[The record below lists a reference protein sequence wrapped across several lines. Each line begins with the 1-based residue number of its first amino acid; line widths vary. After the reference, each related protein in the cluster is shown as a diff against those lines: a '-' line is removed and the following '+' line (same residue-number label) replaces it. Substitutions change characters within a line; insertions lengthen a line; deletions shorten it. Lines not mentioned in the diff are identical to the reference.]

1 MFGIRFEGHPKP
13 VKLLLSE
20 PFEGQPLRKD
30 FPLMSRE
37 AKPWPGA
44 RRRRGRGGRGVIL
57 AETGVSI
64 AEEAFSNF
72 WLVLLL
78 KTVAVMGFFLVV
90 PLGIGYIEH
99 KGLAHMQAR
108 LGPMEA
114 GRFHGWAQLVADG
127 VKFIQKEDIVPAAA
141 DRNVF
146 SLAPAVAMIPYIAIL
161 VVLPLGDTVF
171 AENLDVGIFFVL
183 AMSSVS
189 VIGIMMAG
197 WSSANKFSLIGA
209 IRAAAQLIA
218 YELPLV
224 IAAAAVVMQAGTL
237 SMVGIAEAQ
246 QDLWFIIPQFPGF
259 LIFMMAAFAELQ
271 RPPFDMP
278 IADSEII
285 FGAYT
290 EYTGLK
296 FAFFLLAEYGGIV
309 AFSGIAA
316 VLYLGGYQP
325 LPGIPIPGV
334 LMMMGKIGA
343 LAVLLHLAAG
353 DLPAPARGP
362 APALLLA
369 GADPAVAG
377 PDHGRGR
384 REGGVLDGRAE
395 AQAGDRPRAREGPV
409 RHAEDD
415 AAARRHAAVPA
426 REAGPPAAHARRDRA
441 QGGQLHR
448 LLQVLARVPRLVH
461 LHRRP
466 QGDARPG
473 GRRPRPL
480 RRRSSI
486 GSRSTTPSACTAGS
500 ASRSARSTRCSGA
513 RSSSTASTTSTLMT
527 HEKERLEDWTYTV
540 LPPPALEEGARARG
554 GTGFVTAQEYAFAVI
569 AAVGSIS
576 AIAVVTARNV
586 VHAALYLVVALLSVG
601 ATFLLLG
608 AEFAGWV
615 QILIYVGAIVILFLF
630 GLMLTKAP
638 IGRDTLDNNRRWLGR
653 ARRDRCVR
661 RPRLP
666 DPGGVPVRLRA
677 VRGLPVD
684 DRRAW
689 ATRCSATTCS
699 RSRRSRSC
707 CSRP

>member
-1 MFGIRFEGHPKP
+1 
-13 VKLLLSE
+13 
-20 PFEGQPLRKD
+20 
-30 FPLMSRE
+30 
-37 AKPWPGA
+37 
-44 RRRRGRGGRGVIL
+44 VIL

-209 IRAAAQLIA
+209 LRAAAQLIA

-224 IAAAAVVMQAGTL
+224 IAAAAIVMQAGTL

-246 QDLWFIIPQFPGF
+246 QNLWFIIPQLPGF

-343 LAVLLHLAAG
+343 LAFFFIWLRATYPRLREDQLQRFSWLVLIPLSLALIMG
-353 DLPAPARGP
+353 V
-362 APALLLA
+362 
-369 GADPAVAG
+369 AVAK
-377 PDHGRGR
+377 
-384 REGGVLDGRAE
+384 V
-395 AQAGDRPRAREGPV
+395 
-409 RHAEDD
+409 
-415 AAARRHAAVPA
+415 
-426 REAGPPAAHARRDRA
+426 
-441 QGGQLHR
+441 
-448 LLQVLARVPRLVH
+448 
-461 LHRRP
+461 
-466 QGDARPG
+466 
-473 GRRPRPL
+473 
-480 RRRSSI
+480 
-486 GSRSTTPSACTAGS
+486 
-500 ASRSARSTRCSGA
+500 
-513 RSSSTASTTSTLMT
+513 
-527 HEKERLEDWTYTV
+527 
-540 LPPPALEEGARARG
+540 
-554 GTGFVTAQEYAFAVI
+554 AF
-569 AAVGSIS
+569 
-576 AIAVVTARNV
+576 
-586 VHAALYLVVALLSVG
+586 
-601 ATFLLLG
+601 
-608 AEFAGWV
+608 
-615 QILIYVGAIVILFLF
+615 
-630 GLMLTKAP
+630 
-638 IGRDTLDNNRRWLGR
+638 
-653 ARRDRCVR
+653 
-661 RPRLP
+661 
-666 DPGGVPVRLRA
+666 
-677 VRGLPVD
+677 
-684 DRRAW
+684 
-689 ATRCSATTCS
+689 
-699 RSRRSRSC
+699 
-707 CSRP
+707 